1 MASADVVHID
11 VRVPPE
17 PVRPTAPHPE
27 IATPSLVKATAP
39 VGALPLTDA
48 VNVTLVPTTTGLA
61 EVASVVADAD
71 LTTCDK
77 GALVDAP
84 LAELPA

>member
-1 MASADVVHID
+1 M
-11 VRVPPE
+11 PPE
-17 PVRPTAPHPE
+17 PVRPTALHPE
-27 IATPSLVKATAP
+27 IATPSLVKATGP

-61 EVASVVADAD
+61 DVARVVVDAD

-77 GALVDAP
+77 GALVEAP
-84 LAELPA
+84 LAEFPA